1 MNKSRDCRLL
11 WPSYTLRFLPSYSTP
26 IQCGPHA
33 ECRRALP
40 LALLF
45 LCFRDGEVAR
55 SRNPPRYTIL
65 QHRQSAART
74 AILFLYDL
82 LSSFFF
88 MWGREWELQP
98 PPTIFPS
105 GSPTLQPK
113 WCIGRRGCW
122 CFQRLSFCHI
132 NFIKSF
138 SPPELSSSPMLSA
151 YKQHTNCEHFFV
163 QN

>member
-82 LSSFFF
+82 LSSSFF
-88 MWGREWELQP
+88 MCVGEGVRAPTSTDDIPLWLPHFTTEMMKHQSSAWRE
-98 PPTIFPS
+98 
-105 GSPTLQPK
+105 TLAQSK
-113 WCIGRRGCW
+113 TMCTA
-122 CFQRLSFCHI
+122 L
-132 NFIKSF
+132 
-138 SPPELSSSPMLSA
+138 
-151 YKQHTNCEHFFV
+151 
-163 QN
+163 